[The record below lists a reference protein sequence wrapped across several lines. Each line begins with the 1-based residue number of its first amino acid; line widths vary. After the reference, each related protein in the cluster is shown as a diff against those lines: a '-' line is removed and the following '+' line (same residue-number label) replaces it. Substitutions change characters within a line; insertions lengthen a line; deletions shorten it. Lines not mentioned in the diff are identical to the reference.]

1 MKIAVACES
10 ACDLTK
16 EILKENN
23 IYTIPFHVIVG
34 DEDIL
39 DDGSFT
45 SENLFE
51 YVDKNGVLPKTSAI
65 TVDEYEQ
72 FFSKILKTNE
82 AVIFISI
89 SSELSSSQSNAVMAA
104 KNVKNVH
111 VIDSKNLSTG
121 IGLLALSACDKIKS
135 GMELDKIISSLKVEV
150 ENVQASFVLNTL
162 KYMHKGGRCSVVT
175 MLGASALGIKPE
187 IKVENG
193 KMGVGKKYRG
203 KLDVVCAN
211 YCQDVLKNNN
221 PDLTRAFV
229 TYSSRPDCTDKIIEM
244 VKGFGFETVYETT
257 AGATVSSHC
266 GPQTIGVLFINKEKN
281 EN

>member
-10 ACDLTK
+10 ACDLSK

-51 YVDKNGVLPKTSAI
+51 YVNKNGVLPKTSAI

-72 FFSKILKTNE
+72 FFTQILKTHE
-82 AVIFISI
+82 AVIFIGI
-89 SSELSSSQSNAVMAA
+89 SSEMSSTHSNAVLAA

-135 GMELDKIISSLKVEV
+135 GMKLEKIISSLKVEV
-150 ENVQASFVLNTL
+150 DQVQASFVLNTL
-162 KYMHKGGRCSVVT
+162 KFMHKGGRCSVVA

-187 IKVENG
+187 IKVQNG

-211 YCQDVLKNNN
+211 YCQDILKNNN

-244 VKGFGFETVYETT
+244 VKEYGFENVYETT